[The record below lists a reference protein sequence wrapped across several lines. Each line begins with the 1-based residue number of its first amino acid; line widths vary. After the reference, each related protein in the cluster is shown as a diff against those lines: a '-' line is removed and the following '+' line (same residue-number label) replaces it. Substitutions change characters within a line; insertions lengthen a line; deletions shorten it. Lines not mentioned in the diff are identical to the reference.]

1 MRRIILSLFLLL
13 GLTACAAESKWAPAE
28 EVARARYVHGGPP
41 TITLFTVVSNSSD
54 NGGHAGLLING
65 SQRILFDPAG
75 TWYHPQIP
83 ERNDVH
89 YGMTENAV
97 DFYIDYHARVT
108 WRVYRHDLV
117 VSPAVAEKAIQ
128 LAEAYG
134 AVPKAMCTQAVTSIL
149 RDLPGFESIPRT
161 LFPTTA
167 MAAFE
172 KLPGVTEQVF
182 RDNDPDDNRQILA
195 PPV

>member
-1 MRRIILSLFLLL
+1 
-13 GLTACAAESKWAPAE
+13 
-28 EVARARYVHGGPP
+28 
-41 TITLFTVVSNSSD
+41 
-54 NGGHAGLLING
+54 
-65 SQRILFDPAG
+65 
-75 TWYHPQIP
+75 
-83 ERNDVH
+83 
-89 YGMTENAV
+89 
-97 DFYIDYHARVT
+97 VT

-149 RDLPGFESIPRT
+149 RDLPGFEGIPRT

-167 MAAFE
+167 MAAVE